1 MSRAERAGSEAQRP
15 TDSEEPAEAGTPAES
30 EEPAEPEAPAESGD
44 AGAVA
49 SAPGAPIPA
58 PSREPKPL
66 ARRAW
71 EYLKA
76 LGRGV
81 WRKGEQDNI
90 FFLAG
95 AISFDVL
102 VAFIPLSIAVIGI
115 AGFLLQREQQMQDM
129 LLQYLDQTI
138 PAAVNLPYR
147 RIIGDLAQN
156 STGILSV
163 GTLFFLW
170 ISTRLVGTLRVV
182 LREIF
187 DMAQG
192 RGIVQ
197 GKLFDIR
204 MVVTAG
210 TLFAVNFGLTVGL
223 RIGAEAVSRSTGIQ
237 TSDVPFLSQATAW
250 WPQILAFITIWVM
263 FFLVYR
269 YLPPRRIQ
277 VRTAAIAATFT
288 ALMAELLKFGF
299 TFYVQNVAR
308 FDEFW
313 GNVATFVV
321 LVLWIYYTSLVFI
334 LGGELAQV
342 VSMHRTRR
350 RQKLRLS

>member
-1 MSRAERAGSEAQRP
+1 VSPAEQPASEAQSSDPVETGAAGEVTGADPGAGRNAERA
-15 TDSEEPAEAGTPAES
+15 
-30 EEPAEPEAPAESGD
+30 
-44 AGAVA
+44 A
-49 SAPGAPIPA
+49 SPRPGAPIPA
-58 PSREPKPL
+58 PSRERESMG
-66 ARRAW
+66 RRAW
-71 EYLKA
+71 QYTKTLA
-76 LGRGV
+76 RGV

-102 VAFIPLSIAVIGI
+102 VAFIPLLIAVVGI
-115 AGFLLQREQQMQDM
+115 AGFLLQMQQEMQDM
-129 LLQYLDQTI
+129 LLRYLDQTI

-147 RIIGDLAQN
+147 RIINDLAQN
-156 STGILSV
+156 STGILSI

-170 ISTRLVGTLRVV
+170 ISTRLVGTLRIV

-187 DMAQG
+187 DMTQG
-192 RGIVQ
+192 RGMIT

-204 MVVTAG
+204 MVLAAG
-210 TLFAVNFGLTVGL
+210 TLFGVNFLLTVGL
-223 RIGAEAVSRSTGIQ
+223 RIGADAVTRTTGIQ
-237 TSDVPFLSQATAW
+237 TSDIPFLSQATAW

-269 YLPPRRIQ
+269 YLPPRRIR
-277 VRTAAIAATFT
+277 VNTAAIAATFT
-288 ALMAELLKFGF
+288 AIMAEVLKFGF

-313 GNVATFVV
+313 GNVATFVI
-321 LVLWIYYTSLVFI
+321 LVLWIYYTSVVFI
-334 LGGELAQV
+334 LGGEVAQV
-342 VSMHRTRR
+342 VSMHRTRK

>member
-1 MSRAERAGSEAQRP
+1 M
-15 TDSEEPAEAGTPAES
+15 TPDQAVS
-30 EEPAEPEAPAESGD
+30 EPESKEPPGPKPAPD
-44 AGAVA
+44 PAV
-49 SAPGAPIPA
+49 GVPIPA
-58 PSREPKPL
+58 PSNEEPSL
-66 ARRAW
+66 VSRVWA
-71 EYLKA
+71 YLVA
-76 LGRGV
+76 IARGV

-102 VAFIPLSIAVIGI
+102 VAFIPLVIAVVGI
-115 AGFLLQREQQMQDM
+115 AGAILQLQQEMQAM
-129 LLQYLDQTI
+129 LLRYLDQTI
-138 PAAVNLPYR
+138 PAAVNLPYQ
-147 RIIGDLAQN
+147 RIINDLARN

-187 DMAQG
+187 DMSHG
-192 RGIVQ
+192 RGIVA

-204 MVVTAG
+204 MVLTAG
-210 TLFAVNFGLTVGL
+210 TLFAVNFLLTVGL
-223 RIGAEAVSRSTGIQ
+223 RLGAEAASRVTGIQ
-237 TSDVPFLSQATAW
+237 TGDVPFLSQATAL
-250 WPQILAFITIWVM
+250 WPQILAFITLWVM

-269 YLPPRRIQ
+269 YLPPRRIR
-277 VRTAAIAATFT
+277 VNTAAIAATFT
-288 ALMAELLKFGF
+288 AVMAEVLKYLF
-299 TFYVQNVAR
+299 TFYVQNVAV

-334 LGGELAQV
+334 LGGEVAQV
-342 VSMHRTRR
+342 VSMHRTRK